1 MSTSDIAYLVFAFV
15 AVMVICSLPGLVSLK
30 GAGRRYRAGVRRGLA
45 AGWLIALGVVGW
57 MALGGY
63 FLSEAPA
70 WFHTYARVT
79 WGLMIAGAVVLP
91 FAIRLG
97 NRRLAALQAADAR
110 G

>member
-70 WFHTYARVT
+70 WFHLVTRLARC
-79 WGLMIAGAVVLP
+79 APRAD
-91 FAIRLG
+91 
-97 NRRLAALQAADAR
+97 RRLPSSHQGDR
-110 G
+110 R